1 MALRQLELKDRLAK
15 EIKRR
20 RLMLGMSRKELAHAV
35 GCGYFA
41 IYSWENGTKLPSTRM
56 LPKLASAFNVTETDL
71 FHPSDNVDVE
81 VPMNKPGKLNR
92 KVVQEIKRLRLSKEI
107 TQEEF
112 AEKVGVTWVTVA
124 RWETGEVAPAI
135 KYLPKFAEILGV
147 SEQELLNPS
156 PDAEAPKKY
165 AKARPSIPYSKNSRK
180 EKIMT

>member
-1 MALRQLELKDRLAK
+1 MALSPLEVSDRFSN
-15 EIKRR
+15 EVKRR
-20 RLMLGMSRKELAHAV
+20 RLMLGMSYRTLGRAIDVSRTTVYLWEKGKSIPNAKMLLRLAEALH
-35 GCGYFA
+35 
-41 IYSWENGTKLPSTRM
+41 
-56 LPKLASAFNVTETDL
+56 VTEMEL
-71 FHPSDNVDVE
+71 LYPRDNGEPVV
-81 VPMNKPGKLNR
+81 KLNER
-92 KVVQEIKRLRLSKEI
+92 VVQEIKRLRLLNEI

-147 SEQELLNPS
+147 SEEDLLNPS
-156 PDAEAPKKY
+156 SGTEAPKKY